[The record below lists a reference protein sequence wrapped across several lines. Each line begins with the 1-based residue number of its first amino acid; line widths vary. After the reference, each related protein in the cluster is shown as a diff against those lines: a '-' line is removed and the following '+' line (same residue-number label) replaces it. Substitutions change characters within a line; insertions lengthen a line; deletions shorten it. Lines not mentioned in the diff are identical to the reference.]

1 VRTHPLRLRV
11 PVPERE
17 GSGVR
22 VGHAVTLTVESDPTV
37 YRGRV
42 VRLSPIVQEQNR
54 TLLVEAE
61 VPNERA
67 FLRPG
72 AFARV
77 DIMTEVS
84 QPVITVPASAII
96 VFAGVEKVL
105 VVRQG
110 RTAEVKVTTGR
121 RLGADVEITDGLKRG
136 DAVVASPGNLVGG
149 QPVTV
154 TP

>member
-1 VRTHPLRLRV
+1 
-11 PVPERE
+11 
-17 GSGVR
+17 
-22 VGHAVTLTVESDPTV
+22 
-37 YRGRV
+37 
-42 VRLSPIVQEQNR
+42 VQEQNR